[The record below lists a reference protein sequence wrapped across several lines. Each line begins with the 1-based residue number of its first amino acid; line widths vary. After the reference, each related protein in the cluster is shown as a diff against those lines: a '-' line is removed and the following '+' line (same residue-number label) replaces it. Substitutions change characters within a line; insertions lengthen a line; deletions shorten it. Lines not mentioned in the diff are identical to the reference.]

1 MKHTEKE
8 ILLLKE
14 EVKLMWKLVISQVEN
29 AKKAL
34 LNNDTEIASQ
44 IIKTEIDVNT
54 FELKIDS
61 SCENFIALYSPV
73 AIDLRLALSLIR
85 ISSELER
92 ISDFTEG
99 IARFVFKKECD
110 NIDIQLFEELKIE
123 KMFDILIGMLLD
135 GFVAFETEQTKVSER
150 IISRDDKVDEI
161 YHHVFTILGDY
172 IKVHPEM
179 AVCLLKIM
187 LIVRKLERIGDHN
200 NNIIEEIVFFVE
212 ARVLKHFGKTEEQ

>member
-1 MKHTEKE
+1 MKQTEKE

-34 LNNDTEIASQ
+34 LNNDIEIASQ

-54 FELKIDS
+54 FELKIDAN
-61 SCENFIALYSPV
+61 CENFIALHSPV
-73 AIDLRLALSLIR
+73 AIDLRLALSLIK

-99 IARFVFKKECD
+99 IARFVIKKECENMD
-110 NIDIQLFEELKIE
+110 AQLFEKLKIE

-150 IISRDDKVDEI
+150 IISKDDKVDEI

-172 IKVHPEM
+172 IKIHPEN

-187 LIVRKLERIGDHN
+187 LLVKKLERIGDHN

-212 ARVLKHFGKTEEQ
+212 ARVLKHLGKAEDL